1 MFMRGVVSDGP
12 DTTLDLDGV
21 ASWPLWRGSRSTTTC
36 RWRERRG
43 CRSCRC
49 RKDCRSL
56 VAWGSILSMVVLC
69 AIEPSFSPRNPDF
82 QGTLEKKNPAGFKT
96 IFSRQ
101 IRKKR
106 KLERR
111 WRSVAA
117 VLCFVTQFVAVSR
130 WHRLFCAR
138 RVTSS
143 PAGRRA
149 ASAHRVQ
156 RMGDKKFQDLSFF
169 SFWNW
174 CQGYVALS
182 VYPSTNLQYFPTC
195 LDTLLSLLG
204 FNFKAGVGGGL
215 AEHAAMP
222 RTK

>member
-1 MFMRGVVSDGP
+1 MGRTRLWTWTEWPVGHFGEVAVVPQHVG
-12 DTTLDLDGV
+12 G
-21 ASWPLWRGSRSTTTC
+21 GSGGGAVPVDVVKIAARSSHGAPFC
-36 RWRERRG
+36 RWL
-43 CRSCRC
+43 CYVRS
-49 RKDCRSL
+49 SL
-56 VAWGSILSMVVLC
+56 RFPPEIQTSKAKALL
-69 AIEPSFSPRNPDF
+69 R
-82 QGTLEKKNPAGFKT
+82 KNPAGFKT